1 MSSSINNDTADENEK
16 VRRPLLTHS
25 TSPTNRM
32 NSAESN
38 SPRSNTDIVELND
51 IKFQDGKTT
60 PVKDYY
66 HIIYFIFLLFGIATL
81 LPWNVFINSE
91 SYFTQYKLNT
101 SISFNE
107 TYRRDFTLIVGTI
120 GQSTNVLM
128 NVFNIVVNLG
138 GNAKNRIPYALLI
151 CAASIFFQIVL
162 AMIDSSTWP
171 FTFFILC
178 CISVFIMYIG
188 AGILNSC
195 VYCVASMM
203 PMEYI
208 NAIILGNNLS
218 GIFTSVMSITSK
230 LTSPDL
236 KIAAIYYFSAAFVAL
251 IMAFLGYFLMHKMA
265 FFKYH
270 EKMNN
275 ERIAREA
282 VVNNNVTQKVP
293 YFKIIKQIW
302 LLLLCI
308 FVNFVS
314 TLSIFPV
321 YLLGVKPNSDNFIV
335 PTYWFQDVV
344 TFLTF
349 NVLVTIGNLIP
360 KLIRRPGPKWIP
372 VFVFARAAIVLL
384 FFLFS
389 NYQPDEGTR
398 TLPVYITNDY
408 VYWAGCALSPLIFGY
423 FTSLLMMY
431 TPQQV
436 EPENAGT
443 AAMLSAL
450 VLVTGVV
457 VGLNSSSIL
466 KAITKL

>member
-25 TSPTNRM
+25 TSPNQ
-32 NSAESN
+32 SN
-38 SPRSNTDIVELND
+38 SPRSNQDAVELD
-51 IKFQDGKTT
+51 EVKFHEGKTA
-60 PVKDYY
+60 PVKDTYS
-66 HIIYFIFLLFGIATL
+66 IIYFIFLLFGIATL
-81 LPWNVFINSE
+81 LPWNVFINSDA
-91 SYFTQYKLNT
+91 YFTQYKLNT
-101 SISFNE
+101 NE
-107 TYRRDFTLIVGTI
+107 SANATYRLDFTLIVGSI

-128 NVFNIVVNLG
+128 NIINILVNFG
-138 GNAKNRIPYALLI
+138 GNPKNRIPYALLI
-151 CAASIFFQIVL
+151 CAASIFFHIVL
-162 AMIDSSTWP
+162 AIVDSSTWP
-171 FTFFILC
+171 LTFFILC
-178 CISVFIMYIG
+178 CISVFVMYIG

-195 VYCVASMM
+195 VYYVASMM

-218 GIFTSVMSITSK
+218 GIFTSVMSIISK
-230 LTSPDL
+230 ITSPNL
-236 KIAAIYYFSAAFVAL
+236 QIAAIYYFSAAFVAL
-251 IMAFLGYFLMHKMA
+251 ILAFCGYFLMHKMS

-275 ERIAREA
+275 ELKAREA
-282 VVNNNVTQKVP
+282 VTNNNVQQAVP
-293 YFKIIKQIW
+293 YGKILKKIW
-302 LLLLCI
+302 LLLFCI
-308 FVNFVS
+308 WLNFVS
-314 TLSIFPV
+314 TLSVFPV
-321 YLLGVKPNSDNFIV
+321 FQLGVQPNSKDFIV
-335 PTYWFQDVV
+335 PNKWFQDIV

-372 VFVFARAAIVLL
+372 VFVIARAFIVIT

-389 NYQPDEGTR
+389 NFQPNTGTR

-436 EPENAGT
+436 DPEHAGT

-450 VLVTGVV
+450 VLVIGVV
-457 VGLNSSSIL
+457 SGLQSTTIL
-466 KAITKL
+466 EAITKL